1 MPIPAGGG
9 PTLDPTTDI
18 GLVRLLCTDLDSSAP
33 LFTDDQITAF
43 LTLEGTVRLA
53 AAAALETIATSE
65 ALISK
70 KIRTQDLSTDGPAV
84 AKELRERAAALR
96 TQAAA
101 AGEGADAPYLGFDIV
116 DYDPSYGDNGELVE

>member
-1 MPIPAGGG
+1 MPIPAG
-9 PTLDPTTDI
+9 PPSSDLSTDL
-18 GLVRLLCTDLDSSAP
+18 GVVRLLITDLDVSAY
-33 LFTDDQITAF
+33 LLTDAQITAF

-65 ALISK
+65 VLISK

-96 TQAAA
+96 KQAAD
-101 AGEGADAPYLGFDIV
+101 AGEGSDAAYLGFDIV
-116 DYDPSYGDNGELVE
+116 DFDPSYGDNGELVT